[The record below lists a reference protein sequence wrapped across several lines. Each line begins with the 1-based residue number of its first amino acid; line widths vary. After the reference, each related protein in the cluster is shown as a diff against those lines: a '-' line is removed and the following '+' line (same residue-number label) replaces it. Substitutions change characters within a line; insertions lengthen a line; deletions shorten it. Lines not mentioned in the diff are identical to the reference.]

1 MNNNPNDI
9 IKEKSNRLFFL
20 KAILLGIQYA
30 ESGKSENIKKIINE
44 EIQNLETSQNNNS
57 ISKDSIQN
65 LNNSNEFK
73 MKTMQTLQKY
83 EQILHN
89 LDSQRVSINSQIAN
103 LSSHSYL
110 KTLSLNQSQQIQ
122 KQIFE
127 LKKTILYINK
137 EIEKYSLLH
146 QSVFK
151 MSQQPKISPQENIMK
166 KNKVNNFIDPHKE
179 IYKESKSIKEPFFFN
194 KNDNKNDI
202 KNDKI
207 KSQNKSVSF
216 FPSDVS
222 LTNLSAPL
230 GAKKDENNNSPSSDF
245 SDNNNYSMKNKIMN
259 EEEEEQLNESSDDLL
274 KELQKTFGN
283 LSSLL
288 TH

>member
-1 MNNNPNDI
+1 MNTNPNDI

-44 EIQNLETSQNNNS
+44 EIQLLEPSQNNSINS
-57 ISKDSIQN
+57 INKNSVES
-65 LNNSNEFK
+65 LNDSNEFK

-194 KNDNKNDI
+194 KNDI

-207 KSQNKSVSF
+207 TSQNKSVSF
-216 FPSDVS
+216 FPS
-222 LTNLSAPL
+222 
-230 GAKKDENNNSPSSDF
+230 ENNNETSPSSDF
-245 SDNNNYSMKNKIMN
+245 SDKNYSSKNNNYES
-259 EEEEEQLNESSDDLL
+259 EESSDDLL

-288 TH
+288 TP

>member
-1 MNNNPNDI
+1 MNTNPNDI

-44 EIQNLETSQNNNS
+44 EIQLLEPSQNNSINS
-57 ISKDSIQN
+57 INKNSVES
-65 LNNSNEFK
+65 LNDSNEFK

-194 KNDNKNDI
+194 KNDNKND
-202 KNDKI
+202 KI
-207 KSQNKSVSF
+207 TSQNKSVSTESFSALATKRISKPDSVSF
-216 FPSDVS
+216 FPS
-222 LTNLSAPL
+222 
-230 GAKKDENNNSPSSDF
+230 ENNNETSPSSDF
-245 SDNNNYSMKNKIMN
+245 SDKNYTSKNNNYES
-259 EEEEEQLNESSDDLL
+259 EESSDDLL

-288 TH
+288 TP

>member
-1 MNNNPNDI
+1 MNTNPNDI

-44 EIQNLETSQNNNS
+44 EIQLLEPSQNNSINS
-57 ISKDSIQN
+57 INKNSVES
-65 LNNSNEFK
+65 LNDSNEFK

-207 KSQNKSVSF
+207 TSQNKSVSTESFSALATKRISKPDSVSF
-216 FPSDVS
+216 FPS
-222 LTNLSAPL
+222 
-230 GAKKDENNNSPSSDF
+230 ENNNETSPSSDF
-245 SDNNNYSMKNKIMN
+245 SDKNYSSKNNNYES
-259 EEEEEQLNESSDDLL
+259 EESSDDLL

-288 TH
+288 TP